1 MAFDKHVTITRM
13 VPSRGYPNRTRL
25 GRFFPTAGLP
35 HVSFTVP
42 AMISVDPDVIPAG
55 AGAAMLDSGVRWG
68 NLYNDLCLSG
78 TDTKRESE

>member
-1 MAFDKHVTITRM
+1 
-13 VPSRGYPNRTRL
+13 
-25 GRFFPTAGLP
+25 
-35 HVSFTVP
+35 
-42 AMISVDPDVIPAG
+42 MISVDPDVIPAG